1 MTMADGYVS
10 VSRRIEAPAERLF
23 ALLADSANHPL
34 IDGSGMVREP
44 APSVRV
50 SRTGD
55 AFVMDMHHREFGD
68 YQMRNE
74 VVEYEPG
81 RRLVWE
87 PARVAASP
95 DEQEDIGAPA
105 RYRWGWELAPDGP
118 GATLVTE
125 TFDCSRSPEDL
136 REAVRE
142 GEGWRDAMTA
152 SLARLDLLAQAA
164 GQHDQ

>member
-1 MTMADGYVS
+1 MTMADGFVS

-44 APSVRV
+44 APAVRL

-55 AFVMDMHHREFGD
+55 VFLMDMHHDEFGD

-74 VVEYEPG
+74 VVEYEAG
-81 RRLVWE
+81 RWLVWE
-87 PARVAASP
+87 PARAAASP
-95 DEQEDIGAPA
+95 EEQEAIGGPA
-105 RYRWGWELAPDGP
+105 RYRWGYEFSPDGP

-152 SLARLDLLAQAA
+152 SLARLEFLAKAA
-164 GQHDQ
+164 GQSSR